1 MRIDAG
7 AQMAR
12 EAGATMAELV
22 HKVRQVRVLVG
33 DISQASG
40 EQVQG
45 IDVVSDA
52 AGRLDRMVVQ
62 NAAMV
67 QQSAAAT
74 RQLHERVL
82 RLEEAMGAYRGV
94 RANM

>member
-1 MRIDAG
+1 MLILAVLCKERSSRRSDIPVAG
-7 AQMAR
+7 
-12 EAGATMAELV
+12 GV
-22 HKVRQVRVLVG
+22 F
-33 DISQASG
+33 ISQASG

-82 RLEEAMGAYRGV
+82 RLDAAMGAYRGA
-94 RANM
+94 RAAM